1 MRRCNADLAMAGAL
15 AVLGGAMARGS
26 VSYGLFAEAGRIGPG
41 FMPFV
46 AGLALVT
53 FSVWTCVEVIVRARG
68 ARQPEAASARTTGD
82 RAAGDG
88 STSGQGDERQPSAA
102 AGAQPRRTERKVVL
116 VVLLTA
122 GAAVLAP
129 VTGFLAAFGLLIL
142 VLLAA
147 VEREP
152 LWLAATVS
160 VVAVTV
166 SWLVFAQLLG
176 IPLPGGVLGLLGGG

>member
-1 MRRCNADLAMAGAL
+1 MRRRNADLAMAGAL
-15 AVLGGAMARGS
+15 AVLGGAMAGGS
-26 VSYGLFAEAGRIGPG
+26 VSYGIFAEAGRIGPG

-46 AGLALVT
+46 AGLALVA
-53 FSVWTCVEVIVRARG
+53 FSVWTCVEVIARARG

-82 RAAGDG
+82 GAAGDG
-88 STSGQGDERQPSAA
+88 GASGQGGERQPSA

-166 SWLVFAQLLG
+166 SWLVFVRLLG